1 MNMKYMDEIDL
12 KNKKVILRLDLNVPI
27 KNDEILDDTKI
38 LKSLPTIRYL
48 INNNCKILLLSHL
61 GKIKTEDDLKNNSL
75 KSVGKKLS
83 EELKKDIT
91 FIENPID
98 PSIPNVLENN
108 DLVLLENTRFMD
120 YPDKKESKCDME
132 LAKFWAS
139 AGDIFINDAF
149 GTSHRKHASNYG
161 ISKFL
166 ESAYGILFKEE
177 LDGLMPLMNKNIS
190 KPFVVVMGG
199 AKVDDKLNLINSLLE
214 KCDYL
219 LLGGGIANTFLKADG
234 FNIGSSL
241 CNNEFL
247 NEIKTLMDKN
257 RNKIIYPT
265 DVVVLSNGKPEKKEI
280 NDVLDEDIIY
290 DIGSKTIDMYKEKI
304 DDAKTIFINGTVGLY
319 EDDRFAK
326 GTKDVLTYITDSKAI
341 KIAGGGDSVSS
352 INRFGLN
359 KSFDFLSTG
368 GGATLEYIASGK
380 IACFEDEL

>member
-1 MNMKYMDEIDL
+1 MNMKYMNEIDL

-241 CNNEFL
+241 CNNELL
-247 NEIKTLMDKN
+247 NEIKTIMDKN
-257 RNKIIYPT
+257 RNKIIYPN
-265 DVVVLSNGKPEKKEI
+265 DVVVLSNDKPEKKEI

>member
-1 MNMKYMDEIDL
+1 MKYMDEIDL

-177 LDGLMPLMNKNIS
+177 LDGLMPLMKNIS

>member
-1 MNMKYMDEIDL
+1 MKYMDEIDL

-98 PSIPNVLENN
+98 PSIPNILENN

-247 NEIKTLMDKN
+247 NEIKTIMDKN

-265 DVVVLSNGKPEKKEI
+265 DVVVLSNDKPEKKEI

-352 INRFGLN
+352 INRFDLN

>member
-98 PSIPNVLENN
+98 PSIPNVSENN

-177 LDGLMPLMNKNIS
+177 LDGLMPLMKNIS